1 VFQTL
6 LVNPLFNLLILIYGV
21 IPGHDLGVAVI
32 VMSVIV
38 RLALW
43 PLVAKQLHSQRVMQQ
58 LAPELA
64 KIRTKAKGDKQL
76 ESRMMMDL
84 YKEKGVSPFSSFGLL
99 LIQLPIF
106 IALYSV
112 FNEALKPSEI
122 AKLAYEPIRQLG
134 AIKDIISSP
143 ESFKPSLL
151 GLVNLT
157 KPNDV
162 LAFLAGA
169 TQFYQGK
176 QLMPKHLDS
185 KDPAAQTT
193 KIMSYLFPVLS
204 FFIARS
210 LPSALALYWAITS
223 LVAIVQQHLVL
234 QQDVEEM
241 EEVAGSG
248 TGHKKAAV
256 KPKKI
261 GAGK

>member
-1 VFQTL
+1 MFRTL
-6 LVNPLFNLLILIYGV
+6 LVNPLFNLLILIYAL
-21 IPGHDLGVAVI
+21 IPGHDVGVAVI
-32 VMSVIV
+32 IMSVIV

-43 PLVAKQLHSQRVMQQ
+43 PLVAKQLHSQKVMQK
-58 LAPELA
+58 LAPELS
-64 KIRTKAKGDKQL
+64 KIRAKAKGDKQL

-112 FNEALKPSEI
+112 FSEALNPGEI
-122 AKLAYEPIRQLG
+122 AKLAYEPLRRLD
-134 AIKDIISSP
+134 AIKDIISTP

-157 KPNDV
+157 KPNDA

-169 TQFYQGK
+169 TQFYQSK
-176 QLMPKHLDS
+176 QLMPKALDP
-185 KDPAAQTT
+185 KDPTAQTT
-193 KIMSYLFPVLS
+193 KFMGYLFPILS

-223 LVAIVQQHLVL
+223 VVAIVQQHLLL
-234 QQDVEEM
+234 QRDVEEM
-241 EEVAGSG
+241 EEVAEAPENR
-248 TGHKKAAV
+248 KR
-256 KPKKI
+256 
-261 GAGK
+261 AGKKKGSTDER